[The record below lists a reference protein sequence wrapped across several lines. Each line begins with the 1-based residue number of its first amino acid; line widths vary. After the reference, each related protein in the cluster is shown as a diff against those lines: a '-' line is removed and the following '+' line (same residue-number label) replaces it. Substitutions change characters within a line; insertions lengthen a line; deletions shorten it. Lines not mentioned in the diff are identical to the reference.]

1 MRKLKYNTRAV
12 KQVLSIL
19 EISVDDKC
27 VSKNAE
33 DITVTAEDTETI
45 TKTVNRLE
53 TDTYLAYQIEDQG
66 RTLVIFDPRV

>member
-19 EISVDDKC
+19 EISVDADC
-27 VSKNAE
+27 ISKNAE
-33 DITVTAEDTETI
+33 DITVTVEDAEII

-53 TDTYLAYQIEDQG
+53 TDTYLAYQLEDQG
-66 RTLVIFDPRV
+66 KTLVIFDPRI